1 MSASTGFGSEPK
13 GVCSLEEEQVSTC
26 EIPSSFKESAWDTFR
41 ANLKQR
47 HRRVQSRSSSS
58 PSPIKTYEQSMAKF
72 PNNSAHQH
80 LCNVP
85 RTGDEE
91 ESKFGK
97 SLIGLMQRSGRFDY
111 CDFSEGEQTQ
121 TQQENSDDNNSSS
134 NNINGNGSVWR
145 LIQAAGVGLTWR
157 NLSNQTPCCIR
168 KVLSPNSPR

>member
-1 MSASTGFGSEPK
+1 MSASTGVGSEPK
-13 GVCSLEEEQVSTC
+13 GVCSLEEDQVSTF

-58 PSPIKTYEQSMAKF
+58 PSPTKTYEQSMAKF
-72 PNNSAHQH
+72 PKNNAHQH

-121 TQQENSDDNNSSS
+121 AQLENSDDNN
-134 NNINGNGSVWR
+134 NNINGNGSVRR

-157 NLSNQTPCCIR
+157 NLPNQTPCCIR

>member
-1 MSASTGFGSEPK
+1 
-13 GVCSLEEEQVSTC
+13 
-26 EIPSSFKESAWDTFR
+26 
-41 ANLKQR
+41 
-47 HRRVQSRSSSS
+47 
-58 PSPIKTYEQSMAKF
+58 MAKF
-72 PNNSAHQH
+72 PKNNAHQH

-121 TQQENSDDNNSSS
+121 MQQENSDDNN
-134 NNINGNGSVWR
+134 NNINGNGSVRR

-157 NLSNQTPCCIR
+157 NLPNQTPCCIR

>member
-1 MSASTGFGSEPK
+1 MSASTGVGSEPK
-13 GVCSLEEEQVSTC
+13 GVCSLEEDQVSTF

-58 PSPIKTYEQSMAKF
+58 PSPTKTYEQSMAKF
-72 PNNSAHQH
+72 PKNNAHQH

-121 TQQENSDDNNSSS
+121 MQQENSDDNN
-134 NNINGNGSVWR
+134 NNINGNGSVRR

-157 NLSNQTPCCIR
+157 NLPNQTPCCIR